1 MASPSPIN
9 RTLNGTSTPPANTTS
24 SPQASNPTP
33 ATLTADAPTSQP
45 TSQPSVP
52 VPPTSTTDTGL
63 SKRPRDARLIHL
75 VLAAQGVTA
84 YQERVPLQLL
94 DFAYRYTSGVLS
106 DALAVSAEAAPT
118 MRGGN
123 THGVGVAQ
131 EGSVSLAAV
140 RLAIASRLNAQFG
153 GQLPREF
160 MNEIAAERNRIALP
174 RVEREF
180 GVRLPDEKYCF
191 TGVGW
196 GLKEEWDSEVEEEEG
211 DGGVGGMDTVMRD
224 DADEGGGGEDEEFE
238 DVMGVGDGVD
248 REMADA

>member
-1 MASPSPIN
+1 MQLYRSGSNIN
-9 RTLNGTSTPPANTTS
+9 RRIRDLLRTKLLHAALLFAVAQPPKSLPIAVESLQATAT
-24 SPQASNPTP
+24 ASNPTP

-118 MRGGN
+118 MRGEHARG
-123 THGVGVAQ
+123 GGCAGGECESCGCEARDRESAQ
-131 EGSVSLAAV
+131 CAV
-140 RLAIASRLNAQFG
+140 W

-211 DGGVGGMDTVMRD
+211 DGGL
-224 DADEGGGGEDEEFE
+224 
-238 DVMGVGDGVD
+238 GDGYCY
-248 REMADA
+248 EG